1 MISTIYPCLWFDGKA
16 KEAADFYC
24 SVFTDSKITSEN
36 PMVVLFEINGK
47 KIMGLNGGPYHTFT
61 PAISLFVNCESID
74 ETNEVW
80 SKLIEGG
87 SAMMEINEYP
97 WSKRYG
103 WLKDKYGMTWQ
114 ISVAGNGDTGRKI
127 TPSMLFTDQLFGKAE
142 EAIQFYSPLFDN
154 SSTDV
159 LIKYPEG
166 DPNAG
171 KVMFSEFRL
180 NNYPLIAMDG
190 PGNHNYTF
198 NEAVSFVVNCETQE
212 EIDHLWNTFAKE
224 GREDRCGWV
233 KDKFGVSWQIVPAI
247 LGKLMGDADKAPRVV
262 EAFMK
267 MKKFSI
273 QELLDA

>member
-1 MISTIYPCLWFDGKA
+1 MIESIYPCLWFDGKA

-24 SVFTDSKITSEN
+24 SIFTDSKITTEN

-47 KIMGLNGGPYHTFT
+47 KIMGLNGGPHHTFT
-61 PAISLFVNCESID
+61 PSISLFVNCETIEEVND
-74 ETNEVW
+74 VW
-80 SKLIEGG
+80 SKLIEDG

-103 WLKDKYGMTWQ
+103 WLKDKFGMTWQ
-114 ISVAGNGDTGRKI
+114 ISIAGNGDTKRTL
-127 TPSMLFTDQLFGKAE
+127 TPSMLFTDKLFGKAE
-142 EAIQFYSPLFDN
+142 EAIQFYTSLFQK
-154 SSTDV
+154 SSIDG
-159 LIKYPEG
+159 IHYYPEG
-166 DPNAG
+166 DQNAG

-212 EIDHLWNTFAKE
+212 EIDHFWNKFAEE
-224 GREDRCGWV
+224 GQEDRCGWI
-233 KDKFGVSWQIVPAI
+233 KDKFGVSWQIVPTV
-247 LGKLMGDADKAPRVV
+247 LGKLMSNPEKAPKVI

-267 MKKFSI
+267 MKKFDI
-273 QELLDA
+273 QQLLDA